1 MAITANVVFF
11 LFFFFSKTF
20 CGLGRL
26 SSDSGQ
32 TFVSML
38 RLGTNGTIDSN
49 EEGGGGAIGGAELA
63 E

>member
-1 MAITANVVFF
+1 
-11 LFFFFSKTF
+11 
-20 CGLGRL
+20 
-26 SSDSGQ
+26 
-32 TFVSML
+32 ML